1 MKKIGYLGPRG
12 TFTGAA
18 AIKYCGESPAELV
31 CCSSLPEIVAAVES
45 GLLDEGVVP
54 LENSTEGA
62 VGQVLDLVARTPGI
76 MFCGEVIINVSHNLL
91 ARPGTEK
98 KLIRRVLSHPQ
109 ALAQCRDFL
118 ARELPGALTEDAA
131 STARAAGIV
140 AGSREPWAAI
150 GTDLAAGE
158 YGLEILASGIQDC
171 SENATRFIVLGRSD
185 SGHTPFSRTSMLVD
199 LKDQPGALYRIL
211 REFSIREINL
221 TRIES
226 RPVKKMLGR
235 YLFFIDME
243 GHRSEAPV
251 REAIEAVAG
260 KASSLRVLGSYPRER
275 PECWPIPA
283 GEEHQTATIGE
294 LRAEI
299 DLVDSQIV
307 ELISLRT
314 SLAGKIGLLKENAE
328 NVRDP
333 AREDQVL
340 RRVRALSAGKGA
352 DPDMVDRMYRIMIS
366 RSVEMQKSA
375 LKSAPAS
382 RNLLYW

>member
-18 AIKYCGESPAELV
+18 ALKYCGDSPAELV
-31 CCSSLPEIVAAVES
+31 CCSSLPEIVSAVES
-45 GLLDEGVVP
+45 GLLDQGVVP

-76 MFCGEVIINVSHNLL
+76 MFCGEVIINVIHNLL

-118 ARELPGALTEDAA
+118 TRELPGALVEDAA
-131 STARAAGIV
+131 STAQAAGIV

-150 GTDLAAGE
+150 GTDLAARE
-158 YGLEILASGIQDC
+158 YGLEILASEIQDC
-171 SENATRFIVLGRSD
+171 SENATRFIVLGRADCGYS
-185 SGHTPFSRTSMLVD
+185 PFCRTSLLLD
-199 LKDQPGALYRIL
+199 LKDRPGALYRIL
-211 REFSIREINL
+211 REFSLRDINL

-251 REAIEAVAG
+251 SEAIEAVAG
-260 KASSLRVLGSYPRER
+260 KAACLRVLGSYPRDR
-275 PECWPIPA
+275 QECSQDTA
-283 GEEHQTATIGE
+283 GEEHQAPTIGE

-314 SLAGKIGLLKENAE
+314 SLAGKIGMLKENVE
-328 NVRDP
+328 KVRDP

-340 RRVRALSAGKGA
+340 RRVRSLSAGKGA
-352 DPDMVDRMYRIMIS
+352 DPEMVDRMYRLMIS
-366 RSVEMQKSA
+366 GSVEMQKSA
-375 LKSAPAS
+375 LKRAPKK
-382 RNLLYW
+382 